1 MIGCKLKELQNA
13 SRALPND
20 LKSDHTAGSS
30 ILSSDSRVGEL
41 EAELR
46 IAKEVSV
53 RLHSELELAE
63 DKRYKLED
71 EIFYFKVGN

>member
-1 MIGCKLKELQNA
+1 MQHT
-13 SRALPND
+13 SRAPSND
-20 LKSDHTAGSS
+20 LRSEHTSCALVSVLPGE
-30 ILSSDSRVGEL
+30 SRIGEL

-71 EIFYFKVGN
+71 EIFYFKVGH